1 APHLDR
7 QRVVVAVDMGH
18 ENIVNLVD
26 SATDRRQGRLQ
37 LLKGARNV
45 PAAVYQ
51 GETVGGVERV
61 DVDRAE
67 AVAGHGQRDAVYAV
81 GDGVTAGGVPPRC
94 GHVLSEMSTMVAS
107 SPIKMMRRPR
117 MLPTCA
123 TAAFHS
129 SLARALSRASRDSK
143 LRIETPSQP

>member
-1 APHLDR
+1 SISILL
-7 QRVVVAVDMGH
+7 
-18 ENIVNLVD
+18 N
-26 SATDRRQGRLQ
+26 SATDRRQGSLTLMSGVRI
-37 LLKGARNV
+37 V
-45 PAAVYQ
+45 PSVVKQ
-51 GETVGGVERV
+51 GEADGGVVRV
-61 DVDRAE
+61 DLDRAE